1 VSERTRAIPATSV
14 AEGTRVLAEK
24 LAPFTVGVGARE
36 ALLASAALIVLLG
49 VGKSL
54 MPMVAFG
61 PDVVFTLAA
70 AFQLYVPLWLIQR
83 RGEAPESHGIHA
95 HGLFLGPV
103 AALRARLVRSA
114 RRRRNRLS
122 RGLSRTLAHYGRG
135 ARLDGRGLAFSLGLA
150 VVAALVTFPPFA
162 IGHAY
167 WQEIVVGRTASFVW
181 RLPPDLVEIM
191 LRNTFLVALPEE
203 LFYRG
208 FVETRLERRFPS
220 KFVVLLIPISRT
232 VILASALFAL
242 GHFVGEWNLAR
253 LGPFFPA
260 FVFSALTRK
269 SGSIAGAVV
278 YHGLSNAFSATLLFG
293 YAAR

>member
-1 VSERTRAIPATSV
+1 MLPPLSSGA
-14 AEGTRVLAEK
+14 
-24 LAPFTVGVGARE
+24 GARE
-36 ALLASAALIVLLG
+36 AILASLALIVLLG
-49 VGKSL
+49 VGKTL
-54 MPMVAFG
+54 MPMVTFG

-83 RGEAPESHGIHA
+83 RGEAPESHAIHA
-95 HGLFLGPV
+95 HGLFLGPI

-114 RRRRNRLS
+114 RRRKKRVS
-122 RGLSRTLAHYGRG
+122 RGLSRALAHYGRH
-135 ARLDGRGLAFSLGLA
+135 ARLDGRGLAMSLGLA
-150 VVAALVTFPPFA
+150 VVAALITFPPFA
-162 IGHAY
+162 VGHAL
-167 WQEIVVGRTASFVW
+167 WQEFVVGRSADFVW
-181 RLPPDLVEIM
+181 RIPPDLVEIM

-208 FVETRLERRFPS
+208 FVETRLERRFPTR
-220 KFVVLLIPISRT
+220 VVVFLIPISRT

-242 GHFVGEWNLAR
+242 GHFVGEWNPAR

-260 FVFSALTRK
+260 FMFSALTRK
-269 SGSIAGAVV
+269 SGSITGAVV